1 MKNIRI
7 RFDDRFYLTSLNIVL
22 LVLLLFFF
30 LLMINNNA
38 PLGMYVFLSIVFSL
52 FLCGLYVF
60 LKMGL
65 YFNYRLGIIKYFGP
79 HKIKKRFI
87 KMSEIEKIDFV
98 EIYVPKGSGM
108 TPKCYIAFGDKVD
121 KIYRNGKIFKFII
134 YLKNNDIIE
143 IPYYNLFKAKSKK
156 RVLRQEDKISNI
168 IKEFNL
174 WCNSK

>member
-1 MKNIRI
+1 MKNKRI
-7 RFDDRFYLTSLNIVL
+7 RFDDRFYWTTLNIVL
-22 LVLLLFFF
+22 LVLVLFFL

-38 PLGMYVFLSIVFSL
+38 PLGICVFFSIVFSL

-60 LKMGL
+60 PKMGL

-79 HKIKKRFI
+79 HKIKKRLI
-87 KMSEIEKIDFV
+87 KMCEIEKIEFI

-108 TPKCYIAFGDKVD
+108 TPKYYMAFEDKVD
-121 KIYRNGKIFKFII
+121 TIYKNGKIFKFVI

-143 IPYYNLFKAKSKK
+143 IPYNNLFKARSKK
-156 RVLRQEDKISNI
+156 RVLRQEEKISNI

-174 WCNSK
+174 FCNSK